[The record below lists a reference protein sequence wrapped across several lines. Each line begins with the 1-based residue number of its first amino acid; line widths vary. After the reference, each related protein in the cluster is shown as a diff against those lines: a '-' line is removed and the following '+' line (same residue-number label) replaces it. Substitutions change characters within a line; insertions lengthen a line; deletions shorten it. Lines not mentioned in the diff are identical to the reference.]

1 MDFAS
6 DYLTLATR
14 CQSVDYGNPASVRQY
29 NDGSDRM
36 RKLVQDAEAIGQ
48 TAVQSLLPLLK
59 DPIAAPWLAHHLVE
73 LTTID
78 SEIRNECIMLVQ
90 DLVAK
95 LEQQGNSADAM
106 GERYWL
112 KEWGHIVT

>member
-6 DYLTLATR
+6 EYLTLATR
-14 CQSVDYGNPASVRQY
+14 CQSVDYDNPSSIRQY
-29 NDGSDRM
+29 NDASDRM
-36 RKLVQDAEAIGQ
+36 RKLVQNAESFGQ
-48 TAVQSLLPLLK
+48 TAVQSLVPLLK

-78 SEIRNECIMLVQ
+78 SAIRKECVMLVQ
-90 DLVAK
+90 DFVAK
-95 LEQQGNSADAM
+95 LEQEGKCADAM

-112 KEWGHIVT
+112 KEWGT